1 MTPDDYTCRTCH
13 AAMHIPDGMDPLE
26 EDVRLCSDCAYA
38 EIERLQDEVACLR
51 PTGRSAVYDDYV
63 ATVNLVTEFWQNGS
77 LKDRVRAMAE
87 DRQRLQAIVALL
99 PTTADVNT
107 QQIRERASRGGLPD
121 VWRDEVY
128 RLLDE
133 IERLQKILSD
143 VRATGIEVIIEKR
156 EWIAIP
162 RSVWM
167 EASKCQH

>member
-1 MTPDDYTCRTCH
+1 M
-13 AAMHIPDGMDPLE
+13 
-26 EDVRLCSDCAYA
+26 
-38 EIERLQDEVACLR
+38 
-51 PTGRSAVYDDYV
+51 
-63 ATVNLVTEFWQNGS
+63 
-77 LKDRVRAMAE
+77 
-87 DRQRLQAIVALL
+87 
-99 PTTADVNT
+99 NT

-128 RLLDE
+128 RLLAE

-143 VRATGIEVIIEKR
+143 VRTTGIEVIIEKR